1 MKTCKNRWVHK
12 PRDGYAKKEKKMIE
26 ISNNE
31 IEMTVFGW
39 VQQWTGHSQG
49 KKKSVNLKI

>member
-12 PRDGYAKKEKKMIE
+12 PRGYAKKEKKMIE